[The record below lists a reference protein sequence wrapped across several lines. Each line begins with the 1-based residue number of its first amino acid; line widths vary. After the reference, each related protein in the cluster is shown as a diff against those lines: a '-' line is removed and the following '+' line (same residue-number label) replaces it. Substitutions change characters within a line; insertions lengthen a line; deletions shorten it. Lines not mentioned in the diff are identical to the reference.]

1 MNRFINFFEKKE
13 HKAFVPFF
21 TIGDPNLN
29 DSYKI
34 VSEAIKAGADAIEL
48 GFPFSDPIADGPT
61 NQRSM
66 ERAIEAGATFEA
78 CINFLKKLRKEF
90 PDTPVGLLL
99 YYNLLFSQGEN
110 GYKKLA
116 EAEVDGI
123 VSADLPI
130 EESKDNIALLN
141 KYSIG
146 AVQMIAPN
154 TSDER
159 AKKMFEHSNAYTYVL
174 SGYGVTGA
182 KKDIAPETL
191 HRVKHVKT
199 LSDKPII
206 VGFGIS
212 KPEHAKAVWDA
223 GAEGAI
229 VGSYFTSII
238 EQNADNIDKA
248 IQVITKFIKD
258 VNQLK

>member
-1 MNRFINFFEKKE
+1 MNRFIKFFEKKE
-13 HKAFVPFF
+13 RKAFVPFF
-21 TIGDPNLN
+21 TIGDPNLT

-66 ERAIEAGATFEA
+66 ERALEAGASFDA

-90 PDTPVGLLL
+90 PDIPIGLLL
-99 YYNLLFSQGEN
+99 YYNLMFSQGEQ
-110 GYKKLA
+110 GYKRLA

-130 EESKDNIALLN
+130 EEANENIALLN
-141 KYSIG
+141 KYKIG

-154 TSDER
+154 TSDDR
-159 AKKMFEHSNAYTYVL
+159 AKRMFKHSNAYTYVL

-182 KKDIAPETL
+182 KKEIAPETL
-191 HRVKHVKT
+191 LRVKHVKT
-199 LSDKPII
+199 LSNKPII

-238 EQNADNIDKA
+238 EENVDDINQA
-248 IQVITKFIKD
+248 IKIITKFIKE